1 MGDRQPY
8 SQYLDRQS
16 NPIAVQGGVYAGAD
30 YDVGAKIAIQMQN
43 REIGPSAYSGS
54 ENEQVW
60 DIAPDDLLFTVPGLH
75 STTNNIK
82 MSVVPCLNGLG
93 ATATAQYG
101 AEPDGLMMIKEAV
114 KNQIV
119 FVGAPFQALS
129 SQRGDVERGI
139 TVQMGGSKTLRM
151 GNNQFG
157 DDRSVENSIRPGDI
171 LAADVP
177 VPGRE
182 GLMPGPGM
190 RPKAGVPMNKY
201 TLQLRRHSPH
211 SAGRSLRLH
220 IRNILRD
227 PQKWKLAMGEHLA
240 GTKAWASAAH
250 AVMSSYALAGVFTVR
265 QLIADGVLQLT
276 DEGKGLISAVPLN
289 APVRTSEQTANEFA
303 VFLAQLYKVI
313 PSTGAL
319 NQLGLLN
326 RLPPNGFT
334 KAVKLSHANTLNR
347 IFFDGTNKAFEFG
360 FERNGNSVESKARF
374 QYTGLVDDS
383 KPEGRLLLAQL
394 NHFPAAVS
402 GMHLAIQKDM
412 AFIVGKA
419 MTGGSSFG
427 SGNVHV
433 FLRPL

>member
-8 SQYLDRQS
+8 TNYLDRQS

-30 YDVGAKIAIQMQN
+30 YDVGAKIAIQMEN
-43 REIGPSAYSGS
+43 REIGPSAYSGA

-60 DIAPDDLLFTVPGLH
+60 DIAPDDLLFSVPGMH
-75 STTNNIK
+75 GTTSNIK
-82 MSVVPCLNGLG
+82 MAVIPCLNGLG
-93 ATATAQYG
+93 ATATARYG

-157 DDRSVENSIRPGDI
+157 DDKSVENSIRPGDI

-177 VPGRE
+177 IPGRE
-182 GLMPGPGM
+182 GLSPGPGM

-201 TLQLRRHSPH
+201 TLQLRRYSTH

-220 IRNILRD
+220 IRQILRD
-227 PQKWKLAMGEHLA
+227 PQKWKVAMGEHLA

-250 AVMSSYALAGVFTVR
+250 AVMNSYAVGGILMVH
-265 QLIADGVLQLT
+265 QLLTDGVLT
-276 DEGKGLISAVPLN
+276 P
-289 APVRTSEQTANEFA
+289 TSEGNFLIPTNSANVPNDFA
-303 VFLAQLYKVI
+303 VVLAQLFKVI

-319 NQLGLLN
+319 DRLQLLRDLN
-326 RLPPNGFT
+326 NNDFA
-334 KAVKLSHANTLNR
+334 KKVKLLPGNTLNR
-347 IFFDGTNKAFEFG
+347 IFFDGTNRAFEFG
-360 FERNGNSVESKARF
+360 MSRAASGQFTSNARF
-374 QYTGLVDDS
+374 TMTNVVDDS

-402 GMHLAIQKDM
+402 GMHTAIQKDM
-412 AFIVGKA
+412 SFIVGKA

-427 SGNVHV
+427 SGNVHT